1 LSTLRRSVPVA
12 GARPRRKVACL
23 HDESETN
30 ARNGCAHHTILSWT
44 AGSGADSHDVYF
56 GTNPN
61 PGPSEF
67 QGNQADTTFDPGYLG
82 KNTWYYWRIDEVNA
96 HGTTIGVVWS
106 FKSASK

>member
-1 LSTLRRSVPVA
+1 VRYSPGQRTAA
-12 GARPRRKVACL
+12 GDATRV
-23 HDESETN
+23 S
-30 ARNGCAHHTILSWT
+30 RNVILSWT

-67 QGNQADTTFDPGYLG
+67 QGNQTETTFVPGYLG

-96 HGTTIGVVWS
+96 GGTTTGVVWS
-106 FKSASK
+106 FRTGR